1 MKEAFRSLP
10 WWLRWVALPA
20 VALLVFGVL
29 LIGVVTW
36 LVAVL
41 FRILLIAAV
50 LAGLVYLVRK
60 VTSSSPS
67 SGGGW

>member
-1 MKEAFRSLP
+1 MKKAFMTLP

-20 VALLVFGVL
+20 AALVVFGVL
-29 LIGVVTW
+29 LAGVVAW
-36 LVAVL
+36 LVAVV
-41 FRILLIAAV
+41 FRVLLGVAV
-50 LAGLVYLVRK
+50 VAGLIYLVRK

>member
-1 MKEAFRSLP
+1 MKEAFKTLP

-20 VALLVFGVL
+20 VALVVFGVL

-41 FRILLIAAV
+41 FRLLLIVALV
-50 LAGLVYLVRK
+50 AGLIFLVRK
-60 VTSSSPS
+60 ITSSSSS